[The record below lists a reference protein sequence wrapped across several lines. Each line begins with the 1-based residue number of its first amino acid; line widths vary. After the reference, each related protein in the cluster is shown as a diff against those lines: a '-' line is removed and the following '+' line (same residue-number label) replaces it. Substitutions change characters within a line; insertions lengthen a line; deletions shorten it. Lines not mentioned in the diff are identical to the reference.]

1 MWQFIK
7 GIDGWVIAGWWHNI
21 VSFCIHPTKT
31 SAVIYGAIIFSQ
43 FLLVKDDCRVL
54 AMRESIVNWNEDK
67 APFPLEVANN
77 IQWCMTLTDM
87 GLTECMGLTEKSAT
101 TELFM

>member
-31 SAVIYGAIIFSQ
+31 SAVIYGFIIFAQ
-43 FLLVKDDCRVL
+43 FLLVKDGCRVL
-54 AMRESIVNWNEDK
+54 AMRESIVNWNVDK

-77 IQWCMTLTDM
+77 IYVKM
-87 GLTECMGLTEKSAT
+87 
-101 TELFM
+101 